1 MNKTKLKKF
10 YELFSSDDQILI
22 PIFADPD
29 AIGSAMA
36 MKRLLWRKISS
47 ITIATIN
54 TVKRPD
60 NLALISLLGVKLTPI
75 KDIQPEQFSKVI
87 YIDSQPSHN
96 PAFEKFEPDIIIDH
110 HPEGDLQ
117 ATYKDIRPRYGA
129 TATIMLEYLKAANI
143 KPSEKLATA
152 LYWAIKTDTDSFNRK
167 AIYEDVRA
175 FQYLFQFANI
185 QWIRKIESAEIRPA
199 FLKHFKTAIECR
211 KKRKDWLFSHL
222 GTVSTPD
229 VCVII
234 ADFFLKIEDIN
245 WSIISGIYGNK
256 LIIIFRSFG
265 YRRNA
270 GAVAERGFSEIG
282 SAGGHKTMARAEIPL
297 ANIKEKIDCQNPNR
311 ISNWIINQIKKK
323 S

>member
-1 MNKTKLKKF
+1 MNKKRLKKF
-10 YELFSSDDQILI
+10 YQQFSSDDQILI

-36 MKRLLWRKISS
+36 MKRLLWRKISGV
-47 ITIATIN
+47 TIATVN

-60 NLALISLLGVKLTPI
+60 NLALISLLKIKLTPI
-75 KDIQPEQFSKVI
+75 KEVHPEQFSKVI

-96 PAFEKFEPDIIIDH
+96 ELFEKFQPDIIIDH
-110 HPEGDLQ
+110 HPESEIE
-117 ATYKDIRPRYGA
+117 ASYKDIRPKYGA
-129 TATIMLEYLKAANI
+129 TASIMLEYLIAANI

-167 AIYEDVRA
+167 AIYEDIKA

-185 QWIRKIESAEIRPA
+185 QWIRKIETAEMRPA
-199 FLKHFKTAIECR
+199 FLKYFRIAIDQR

-265 YRRNA
+265 FRRNA
-270 GAVAERGFSEIG
+270 GKVAEIGFSEIG
-282 SAGGHKTMARAEIPL
+282 SAGGHKSMARAEIPL
-297 ANIKEKIDCQNPNR
+297 SKLREKIDCQNSKK

-323 S
+323 G